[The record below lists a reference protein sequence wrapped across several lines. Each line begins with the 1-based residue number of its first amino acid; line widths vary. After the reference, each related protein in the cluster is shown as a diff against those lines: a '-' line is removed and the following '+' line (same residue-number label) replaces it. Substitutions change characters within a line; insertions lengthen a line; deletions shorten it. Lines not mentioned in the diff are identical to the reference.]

1 MMQQIIQA
9 VVVDQ
14 ATAVLL
20 FSMISSQVS
29 FTLEREWQRGVI
41 QTDGLDNE
49 YRSPG
54 RVDSLFGNAGDYR

>member
-29 FTLEREWQRGVI
+29 FTLEREVAEGSH
-41 QTDGLDNE
+41 TDGWI
-49 YRSPG
+49 G
-54 RVDSLFGNAGDYR
+54 